1 MAYNPQNPNGQ
12 VNMASSAPMV
22 LASDQSTNWNG
33 ELIEA
38 IEALRTALVALTR
51 SSTGM
56 SLPDTAGRQ
65 RVTIEASPATVPV
78 SGSVTA
84 TVASTTISSGTVNV
98 TTLTNQTQIGG
109 IIAVDQI
116 PSLMNMV
123 GQNLRRNIIVT

>member
-1 MAYNPQNPNGQ
+1 MSYNPQNPNGQ
-12 VNMASSAPMV
+12 VNMASSAPVV

-38 IEALRTALVALTR
+38 IEALRTALVSLTR
-51 SSTGM
+51 ATAGM
-56 SLPDTAGRQ
+56 SLPDTLGRQ
-65 RVTIEASPATVPV
+65 RVTIEASTTVPV

-84 TVASTTISSGTVNV
+84 TVASTTLASGTL
-98 TTLTNQTQIGG
+98 TTLSNQTQIGG
-109 IIAVDQI
+109 LAAVDQI